1 MEFEAALQESDA
13 TTDQVKGE
21 PINIEFNLE
30 DQKLNI
36 ILPRLF
42 QFLTPEDLYSIQK
55 LNRQTKHLVDTFYS
69 T

>member
-1 MEFEAALQESDA
+1 MEFEAALQEPDA

-21 PINIEFNLE
+21 PINIELNLE

-42 QFLTPEDLYSIQK
+42 QFLTPGDLSSIQK
-55 LNRQTKHLVDTFYS
+55 LNRKTKQLVETFYS

>member
-1 MEFEAALQESDA
+1 MEFEAALQEPDA

-42 QFLTPEDLYSIQK
+42 QFLTPGDLSSIQK
-55 LNRQTKHLVDTFYS
+55 LNRKTKQLVETFYS

>member
-1 MEFEAALQESDA
+1 MEFEAALQEPDA

-42 QFLTPEDLYSIQK
+42 QFLTPKDLYSIQK

>member
-1 MEFEAALQESDA
+1 MEFEAALQEPEA

-42 QFLTPEDLYSIQK
+42 QFLTPGDLSSIQK

>member
-1 MEFEAALQESDA
+1 MEFEAALQEPDA

-42 QFLTPEDLYSIQK
+42 QFLTPGDLSSIQK
-55 LNRQTKHLVDTFYS
+55 LNRLTKHLVDTFYS

>member
-42 QFLTPEDLYSIQK
+42 QFLTPGDLSSIQK